1 MSEEYGADFITL
13 TDEDGQEFE
22 LEHLD
27 TLEHEGEVYM
37 AFVPADQVDNDE
49 QEIVILKVEE
59 EDGEELLVTIDD
71 EDQLEKIY
79 NLFMERIADPEE
91 IE

>member
-1 MSEEYGADFITL
+1 
-13 TDEDGQEFE
+13 
-22 LEHLD
+22 
-27 TLEHEGEVYM
+27 M